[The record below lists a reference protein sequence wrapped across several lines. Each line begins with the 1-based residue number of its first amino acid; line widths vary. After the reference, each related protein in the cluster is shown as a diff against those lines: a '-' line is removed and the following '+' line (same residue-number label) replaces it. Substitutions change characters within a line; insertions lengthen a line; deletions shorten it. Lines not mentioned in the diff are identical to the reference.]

1 MLVGELVLRYMVCVP
16 IEITCTVCYAASKL
30 DINVTN
36 GETCIVFG
44 VHGFSMG
51 FELRTIWR
59 WWKIE

>member
-1 MLVGELVLRYMVCVP
+1 M
-16 IEITCTVCYAASKL
+16 CYDMWFVFPMYASKL
-30 DINVTN
+30 TDINATN